1 MYSII
6 TIDGVDGV
14 GKTTV
19 SSYIKI
25 FLENRGFEVEVISP
39 PFYETPMG
47 KIVKDY
53 LQTGFGD
60 IRDRLV
66 ASQLYAMDRNLWM
79 KENFHKFLSKEN
91 SKFFDIQSK
100 KVFLYNRNWISNLFY
115 QTTIGYQS
123 DEDQEKMDFPRTTV
137 GLSCMRMTELH
148 EIFTSEKGY
157 PDIPEDRL
165 IALKALYLYDRAAD
179 ANRMIRNLYEM
190 EIAPW
195 YGIQDLNLK
204 WVDFVTAAK
213 HVVNLVLTPDAEAYQ
228 ILYSNLMKRYQGDTS
243 KMDRNE
249 KSQSYMVSVIEN
261 IHWLKMYWELV
272 TGENQIGIHQLEIDL
287 SSIPNFSRSYSNII
301 PLNERIRRAFQ
312 YDIIHTNQS
321 NDTSQ
326 LPISQVVDLVEGKIK
341 EGMKL

>member
-19 SSYIKI
+19 SSYIKT
-25 FLENRGFEVEVISP
+25 FLENRGFDVEVISP
-39 PFYETPMG
+39 PFYESHMG

-60 IRDRLV
+60 IHDRLV

-79 KENFHKFLSKEN
+79 KENFHKFLSREN
-91 SKFFDIQSK
+91 SKFFDTKSK

-115 QTTIGYQS
+115 QTTVDYQS
-123 DEDQEKMDFPRTTV
+123 DEDRERMDFPRTMV
-137 GLSCMRMTELH
+137 SDLFCLRMSELRK
-148 EIFTSEKGY
+148 IFTSEKN
-157 PDIPEDRL
+157 PDIQEDKL

-179 ANRMIRNLYEM
+179 ANRMIRNLYDM

-195 YGIQDLNLK
+195 YAIQDLSFK
-204 WVDFVTAAK
+204 WVDFVTAASN
-213 HVVNLVLTPDAEAYQ
+213 VINLVLTPDAEAYQ
-228 ILYSNLMKRYQGDTS
+228 ILYTNLMKRYQGDSS

-249 KSQSYMVSVIEN
+249 RNQTYMVSVIEN
-261 IHWLKMYWELV
+261 IHWLKMYWNLV
-272 TGENQIGIHQLEIDL
+272 TGETLEGIHQLEIDM
-287 SSIPNFSRSYSNII
+287 SVIPNFSRSYSNII
-301 PLNERIRRAFQ
+301 PLNERVCRAFQ
-312 YDIIHTNQS
+312 YDIIHTNQPDDI
-321 NDTSQ
+321 NQ
-326 LPISQVVDLVEGKIK
+326 LPIGQVVELVEGKIK